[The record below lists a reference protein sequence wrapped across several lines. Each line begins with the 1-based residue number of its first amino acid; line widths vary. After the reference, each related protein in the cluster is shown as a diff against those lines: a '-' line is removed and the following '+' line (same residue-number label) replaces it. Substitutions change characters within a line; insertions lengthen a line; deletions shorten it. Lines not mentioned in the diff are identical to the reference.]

1 MGSPT
6 EAELASLEK
15 KLDFEPEYRLLELRT
30 LSHPREIGA
39 VDRYQIGD
47 LARVPRTSGRWSL
60 GVVSEVEPGKS
71 VTVLLR
77 ATTGLST
84 KELDSQLLA
93 KCNPLKIG
101 DFFYLEDKPFW
112 VAGLSDDGEIM
123 VLSRS
128 GQRVDPREVRRM
140 MEDVIHGDAEKTV
153 QISTRNSDRTPP
165 EGRPLSTARPMHSVP
180 YVPIESILEANSQY
194 GLIAGNKETPT
205 VYNLRSPVADAALH
219 THRGHNYKNWN
230 EDGGALFADSH
241 GRLFVGVF
249 DQAGGEGSDES
260 ARGAATAVAGEML
273 FNEMQKVAATRAS
286 RDEAEAALIRAARRA
301 HEAILARGKGE
312 VTTFIGA
319 MIDDEEAVIV
329 NVGDSGTMQFDA
341 DGKHRRSTEVQGVGR
356 LLLEGLGMTR
366 KPTFEHHAYRWS
378 VNRGDFFL
386 FGTDG
391 LLDSRLPEAEI
402 GKLLV
407 DAGDA
412 ASATRRL
419 RDVVSRR
426 MISREG
432 KPDNLTVLVVKVGDE
447 SEQTAPPV
455 PKPPS

>member
-1 MGSPT
+1 M
-6 EAELASLEK
+6 ER
-15 KLDFEPEYRLLELRT
+15 KLDFEPEYRLLELKA
-30 LSHPREIGA
+30 LNHPREIAA
-39 VDRYQIGD
+39 VDRYEVGD

-60 GVVSEVEPGKS
+60 GVVSEVQPGQS

-77 ATTGLST
+77 ASTGLST
-84 KELDSQLLA
+84 KELDSRLLA
-93 KCNPLKIG
+93 QCNPLKIG
-101 DFFYLEDKPFW
+101 DFFYLGDKPFW
-112 VAGLSDDGEIM
+112 VAGLSEDGEIM

-153 QISTRNSDRTPP
+153 HIRPKGKGRVP
-165 EGRPLSTARPMHSVP
+165 EGRPLSTARPMQAVP
-180 YVPIESILEANSQY
+180 YVPIESILEASSQY
-194 GLIAGNKETPT
+194 GLIAGNKETAT

-230 EDGGALFADSH
+230 EDGGALFADGQ

-249 DQAGGEGSDES
+249 DQAGGEGSDET
-260 ARGAATAVAGEML
+260 ARGAATAIAGEML
-273 FNEMQKVAATRAS
+273 FDEMQKVAELRAS
-286 RDEAEAALIRAARRA
+286 RDEAEAALVRAAKRA
-301 HEAILARGKGE
+301 HEAILERGKGE
-312 VTTFIGA
+312 VTTYIGA
-319 MIDDEEAVIV
+319 MIDADEAVIV
-329 NVGDSGTMQFDA
+329 NVGDSGVMQFDA
-341 DGKHRRSTEVQGVGR
+341 RGKHQRSTEVQGVGR

-366 KPTFEHHAYRWS
+366 KPTFEHQCYRWP
-378 VNRGDFFL
+378 VKEGDFFL

-391 LLDSRLPEAEI
+391 LLDSRLPEAEM
-402 GKLLV
+402 GKLLL

-432 KPDNLTVLVVKVGDE
+432 KPDNLTVLVVRVGQVGPRAKKTIDPT
-447 SEQTAPPV
+447 S
-455 PKPPS
+455 

>member
-6 EAELASLEK
+6 EAELATLER
-15 KLDFEPEYRLLELRT
+15 KLDFEPEYRLLELKA
-30 LSHPREIGA
+30 LIHPREITA
-39 VDRYQIGD
+39 VDRYQEGD
-47 LARVPRTSGRWSL
+47 LVRVPRTSGRWSL
-60 GVVSEVEPGKS
+60 GVVSEVDPGQS

-77 ATTGLST
+77 ASSGLST
-84 KELDSQLLA
+84 KELDARLLA
-93 KCNPLKIG
+93 QCNPLKIG

-112 VAGLSDDGEIM
+112 VAGLSEDGEIM

-153 QISTRNSDRTPP
+153 QIPP
-165 EGRPLSTARPMHSVP
+165 KSAAKVIARPLSTARPMQAVP

-230 EDGGALFADSH
+230 EDGGALFADGQ

-273 FNEMQKVAATRAS
+273 FDEMQKVAAQRAS
-286 RDEAEAALIRAARRA
+286 RDDAEAALVRAARRA
-301 HEAILARGKGE
+301 HEAILERGKGE
-312 VTTFIGA
+312 VTTFVGA
-319 MIDDEEAVIV
+319 MIDASEAVIV

-341 DGKHRRSTEVQGVGR
+341 NGKHLRSTEVQGVGR

-366 KPTFEHHAYRWS
+366 KPTFEHQSYRWPVS
-378 VNRGDFFL
+378 RGDFFL

-402 GKLLV
+402 GKLLI

-412 ASATRRL
+412 AAATRRL

-432 KPDNLTVLVVKVGDE
+432 KPDNLTVLVVKVGE
-447 SEQTAPPV
+447 SE
-455 PKPPS
+455 PSTSHDPTL

>member
-6 EAELASLEK
+6 EAELAVLER
-15 KLDFEPEYRLLELRT
+15 KLDFEPEYRLLDLKS
-30 LSHPREIGA
+30 LSHPREITA
-39 VDRYQIGD
+39 VDRYQVGD

-60 GVVSEVEPGKS
+60 GVVSEVDPGKS

-77 ATTGLST
+77 ATSGLST
-84 KELDSQLLA
+84 KDLDSRLLA
-93 KCNPLKIG
+93 QCNPLKIG

-140 MEDVIHGDAEKTV
+140 MEDVIHGDSEKTI
-153 QISTRNSDRTPP
+153 QIKPNKGLTP
-165 EGRPLSTARPMHSVP
+165 EARPLSTARPMQAVP

-230 EDGGALFADSH
+230 EDGGALFADAQ
-241 GRLFVGVF
+241 GRLFIGVF
-249 DQAGGEGSDES
+249 DQAGGEGSDET

-273 FNEMQKVAATRAS
+273 FDEMQKVAALRAN
-286 RDEAEAALIRAARRA
+286 RDDAEAALVRAARRA
-301 HEAILARGKGE
+301 HDAILERGKGE
-312 VTTFIGA
+312 VTTFVGA
-319 MIDDEEAVIV
+319 MIDDDEAVIV

-341 DGKHRRSTEVQGVGR
+341 QGKHLRSTEVQGVGR

-366 KPTFEHHAYRWS
+366 KPTFEHQAYRWPVS
-378 VNRGDFFL
+378 EGDFFL

-391 LLDSRLPEAEI
+391 LLDSRLPEDEI
-402 GKLLV
+402 GKILIE
-407 DAGDA
+407 AGDA

-432 KPDNLTVLVVKVGDE
+432 KPDNLTVLVVKVGE
-447 SEQTAPPV
+447 GATSIPAPA
-455 PKPPS
+455 

>member
-1 MGSPT
+1 MGSPS
-6 EAELASLEK
+6 EVELAALER
-15 KLDFEPEYRLLELRT
+15 KLDFEPEYRLLELQT
-30 LSHPREIGA
+30 LEHPREITA
-39 VDRYQIGD
+39 VDRYQVGD

-60 GVVSEVEPGKS
+60 GVVSEVDPGTS

-84 KELDSQLLA
+84 KELDARLLA
-93 KCNPLKIG
+93 QCNPLKIG

-112 VAGLSDDGEIM
+112 VAGLSEDGEIM
-123 VLSRS
+123 VLSSS

-140 MEDVIHGDAEKTV
+140 MEDVIHGDSEKTV
-153 QISTRNSDRTPP
+153 QISSPAKPP
-165 EGRPLSTARPMHSVP
+165 PPVRPLSTARPLQSVP

-230 EDGGALFADSH
+230 EDGGALFADGL
-241 GRLFVGVF
+241 GRLFIGVF

-273 FNEMQKVAATRAS
+273 FDEMQKVAATRAS
-286 RDEAEAALIRAARRA
+286 RDEAEAAIVRAAQRA
-301 HEAILARGKGE
+301 HEAILDRGKGE

-319 MIDDEEAVIV
+319 MIDQEEAVIV
-329 NVGDSGTMQFDA
+329 NVGDSGTMQFDK
-341 DGKHRRSTEVQGVGR
+341 DGQHRCSTEVQGVGR

-366 KPTFEHHAYRWS
+366 KPSFEHQTYRWPVS
-378 VNRGDFFL
+378 RGDFFL

-391 LLDSRLPEAEI
+391 LLDSRLPVEEI
-402 GKLLV
+402 GKLLI

-447 SEQTAPPV
+447 EPLPGG
-455 PKPPS
+455 

>member
-6 EAELASLEK
+6 EAELAALER
-15 KLDFEPEYRLLELRT
+15 KLDFEPEYRLLDLTSLR
-30 LSHPREIGA
+30 HPREITA
-39 VDRYQIGD
+39 VDRYHVGD

-60 GVVSEVEPGKS
+60 GVVSEVDPGTS

-77 ATTGLST
+77 ASTGLST
-84 KELDSQLLA
+84 KELDAKLLA
-93 KCNPLKIG
+93 QCNPLKIG
-101 DFFYLEDKPFW
+101 DFFYLNDKPFW
-112 VAGLSDDGEIM
+112 VAGLSEDGEIM

-140 MEDVIHGDAEKTV
+140 MEDVIHDDGEKTV
-153 QISTRNSDRTPP
+153 QIRPKVSDLQADA
-165 EGRPLSTARPMHSVP
+165 EARPLSTARPMQAVP

-230 EDGGALFADSH
+230 EDGGALFADAQ

-249 DQAGGEGSDES
+249 DQAGGEGSDET
-260 ARGAATAVAGEML
+260 ARGAATAIAGEML
-273 FNEMQKVAATRAS
+273 FDEMQKVAALQAS
-286 RDEAEAALIRAARRA
+286 RDEAEEALVRAAKRA
-301 HEAILARGKGE
+301 HEAILDRGKGE

-319 MIDDEEAVIV
+319 MIDDDEAVIV
-329 NVGDSGTMQFDA
+329 NVGDSGLMQFDA
-341 DGKHRRSTEVQGVGR
+341 DGKHLRSTEVQGVGR

-366 KPTFEHHAYRWS
+366 KPIFEHQAYRWPVS
-378 VNRGDFFL
+378 PGDFFL

-391 LLDSRLPEAEI
+391 LLDSRLQEAEL
-402 GKLLV
+402 GKLLI

-412 ASATRRL
+412 AAATRRL

-432 KPDNLTVLVVKVGDE
+432 KPDNLTVLVVKVGEHEKENPDPA
-447 SEQTAPPV
+447 S
-455 PKPPS
+455 